1 MSKPNIIKEFNSI
14 LESFLSQLS
23 GIMGTSYHKYFKN
36 LVKINA
42 ILPIQQFCN
51 NVYIHKEKIM
61 KEDESYFFNNID
73 NQKNEINSFN
83 TYFNIDQE
91 VTLSEILRLTDIY
104 YKLDTD
110 SKKEVWSYFKAMTI
124 LSEDYIKLS
133 K

>member
-1 MSKPNIIKEFNSI
+1 MTENTNGPFSLGRFEHLELEKINKRYVIKYAFIIKYPN
-14 LESFLSQLS
+14 
-23 GIMGTSYHKYFKN
+23 GKKRR
-36 LVKINA
+36 
-42 ILPIQQFCN
+42 
-51 NVYIHKEKIM
+51 KIM

-83 TYFNIDQE
+83 TYFKIDQE